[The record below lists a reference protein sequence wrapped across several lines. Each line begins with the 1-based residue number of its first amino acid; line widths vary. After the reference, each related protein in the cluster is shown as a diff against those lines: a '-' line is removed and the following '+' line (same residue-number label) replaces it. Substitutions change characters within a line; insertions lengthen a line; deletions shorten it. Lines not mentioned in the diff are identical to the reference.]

1 MDELCG
7 FVLRIDGRIKQA
19 RTANEPIATVN
30 LVLSEGGTERRI
42 AITMESAG
50 EVRVLEQSRIF
61 PTMESAASPPS
72 LPLTFFDVLWS
83 TAGPVRRLFFY
94 DFPHPA
100 AVFTVSVLPKLKSS
114 LSLTLSRFYP
124 LAGNLRCSASHDDVS
139 EIGCTGGESLS
150 FVLAECDSGFHE
162 LSGDYARDLSKLQ
175 RLAPRPIWSG
185 AAKPLLAVQVT
196 VFPDQGFTVGVWV
209 HHVACDGSSFMHFV
223 KSWASACRAV
233 GIVEPAAPLF
243 DRTAIP
249 NPLQLRS
256 VNFIPGYESSG
267 TREASTLASNLVTA
281 TFALGQDH
289 IQRLKCWVMAKAR
302 ERNSTFHCSTV
313 VVTYAYVWV
322 CLLKT
327 LGDAGDETAHFTFT
341 ADTRARLR
349 SPLPETYFGNCII
362 PCFVEV
368 KVSDLVGEDGIFAAS
383 EAIGKAIEDLKHGAL
398 KGVHGLCERWY
409 HVTQKLPMTLAGS
422 PKFKVYDTDFG
433 WGRPVKVEMVM
444 QRSRAVWLQDSRRG
458 DGVEIGLSFEQHQMD
473 VFERHFLRGLKLLP
487 E

>member
-1 MDELCG
+1 
-7 FVLRIDGRIKQA
+7 
-19 RTANEPIATVN
+19 
-30 LVLSEGGTERRI
+30 
-42 AITMESAG
+42 MESAG

-61 PTMESAASPPS
+61 PTMGSAAAPPS

-83 TAGPVRRLFFY
+83 TSGPFRRLFFY

-100 AVFTVSVLPKLKSS
+100 AVFADSVLPKLKSS
-114 LSLTLSRFYP
+114 LSLALARFYP
-124 LAGNLRCSASHDDVS
+124 LAGNLRCSVSHDDVS
-139 EIGCTGGESLS
+139 EIGWTEGESLS
-150 FVLAECDSGFHE
+150 FALANYDSGFHE
-162 LSGDYARDLSKLQ
+162 LSGDHARDVSKLQ

-196 VFPDQGFTVGVWV
+196 VFPDQGFTIGVWV
-209 HHVACDGSSFMHFV
+209 HHVACDDSSFTRFI
-223 KSWASACRAV
+223 KSWASACRA
-233 GIVEPAAPLF
+233 GEIVEPAAPLF

-256 VNFIPGYESSG
+256 VNFLPGYENSG

-281 TFALGQDH
+281 TFALGQEH
-289 IQRLKCWVMAKAR
+289 IRRLKCWVMAKAG
-302 ERNSTFHCSTV
+302 ERNTTFHCSTL
-313 VVTYAYVWV
+313 VVTCAHVWF

-341 ADTRARLR
+341 ADARDRLR
-349 SPLPETYFGNCII
+349 SPVPETYFGNCIV

-409 HVTQKLPMTLAGS
+409 HVTQKLPMTLTGS
-422 PKFKVYDTDFG
+422 PKFKAYDTDFG
-433 WGRPVKVEMVM
+433 WGRPVKVETVL
-444 QRSRAVWLQDSRRG
+444 QKTRAMYLQDSRTG

-473 VFERHFLRGLKLLP
+473 AFERHFLSGLKLLP